1 VKQISDEFTAYKKD
15 ANDLQAQKDR
25 TARNINVKS
34 DGVKEN
40 LKNEIGKVD
49 EEMKKHF
56 SHHKAENSRLQQ
68 QISQLQGEKNN
79 IQNQITALQRRIS
92 DIEMQVGNDN

>member
-1 VKQISDEFTAYKKD
+1 VKQISDEFTAYRKD
-15 ANDLQAQKDR
+15 ANDLQVQKDM
-25 TARNINVKS
+25 TAKNISTKS

-40 LKNEIGKVD
+40 LKIEIGKVD

-68 QISQLQGEKNN
+68 QISHLQGEKNN
-79 IQNQITALQRRIS
+79 IQNLLTALQRRIT
-92 DIEMQVGNDN
+92 DIEMQVGNEN

>member
-1 VKQISDEFTAYKKD
+1 MKQISDEFKAYKKD

-25 TARNINVKS
+25 IAKLINTKS

-40 LKNEIGKVD
+40 LKNEINKVD

-79 IQNQITALQRRIS
+79 IQNLLMALQRRIS
-92 DIEMQVGNDN
+92 DIEMQIGHES